1 MLVSTFLTKLF
12 SGKKED
18 KITREEIIAMAS
30 LSHKGGDL
38 FSQENAYISNLLG
51 LRDKKTEEILTP
63 RTVVHML
70 EEKLTVREALND
82 PTTANFSRM
91 PVYSESTDNVT
102 GKVIRVDLFEAERAG
117 KGDSPIADFAK
128 PIFRVS
134 EKLSVHKLL
143 DLFIK
148 QKLHLFLVEDEFGQT
163 AGVVTLEDAIE
174 TMLGCEIIDE
184 RDAVEDMQEFAKNKY
199 RDRLDEQN
207 GNS

>member
-1 MLVSTFLTKLF
+1 MKL
-12 SGKKED
+12 K
-18 KITREEIIAMAS
+18 
-30 LSHKGGDL
+30 
-38 FSQENAYISNLLG
+38 
-51 LRDKKTEEILTP
+51 
-63 RTVVHML
+63 
-70 EEKLTVREALND
+70 
-82 PTTANFSRM
+82 
-91 PVYSESTDNVT
+91 
-102 GKVIRVDLFEAERAG
+102 RAG